1 MEKLALGLMSG
12 TSADG
17 CSVALASFSKNS
29 CRVLGYRTYAYPPA
43 LFKKIL
49 RGADLSAPQ
58 VSGLNFELGAHHA
71 DAVLRFLKSEKV
83 SAAKIGVIGSHG
95 QTLYHGPEDVEPN
108 TFQVGEPAVIAER
121 TGIAVVSD
129 FRPRD
134 IAAGGQGAP
143 LIPYFDHYFFGSG
156 PVRAMQNIGGISNVC
171 VVGKKIARTIAF
183 DNGPG
188 NCLMDWAVRAA
199 TGGRKTFDVN
209 GEQARGGRI
218 DHDSVRKMAA
228 HPYFSRKPPKSTGR
242 ELFNETF
249 LPADLRRRVKRGTK
263 DVLATLNYFTAW
275 TIAESY
281 RRFLPKR
288 SALSEVVVSGGGALN
303 TTLMDH
309 LARLLGPVPVRTIER
324 YGLPVQAKEPAAF
337 AFFALRAIEGNINH
351 LPETTGARRA
361 CVLGNITPGRHFKG
375 IK

>member
-29 CRVLGYRTYAYPPA
+29 CRVLAYRTYAYPSS
-43 LFKKIL
+43 LFKRIL
-49 RGADLSAPQ
+49 RGANLSAPEI
-58 VSGLNFELGAHHA
+58 SGLNFEMGAHHA
-71 DAVLRFLKSEKV
+71 KAVLQFLKSEKV
-83 SAAKIGVIGSHG
+83 SAAKISVIGSHG
-95 QTLYHGPEDVEPN
+95 QTLYHGPEDRVPN
-108 TFQVGEPAVIAER
+108 TLQVGEPAVIAER
-121 TGIAVVSD
+121 TGITVVSD

-143 LIPYFDHYFFGSG
+143 LIPHFDQYFFGSG
-156 PVRAMQNIGGISNVC
+156 QIRAMQNIGGISNVC
-171 VVGKKIARTIAF
+171 VVGKTIARPIAF

-199 TGGRKTFDVN
+199 TDGRKTFDVN
-209 GEQARGGRI
+209 GEQARRGRI

-228 HPYFSRKPPKSTGR
+228 HPYFSRRPPKSTGR
-242 ELFNETF
+242 ELFDETF
-249 LPADLRRRVKRGTK
+249 LPANLRRRVKRGTR
-263 DVLATLNYFTAW
+263 DALATLNYFTAW

-281 RRFLPKR
+281 RRFLPKLG
-288 SALSEVVVSGGGALN
+288 ALSEVVVSGGGALN
-303 TTLMDH
+303 KTLMDH
-309 LARLLGPVPVRTIER
+309 LARLLDPIPVRTIER

-337 AFFALRAIEGNINH
+337 AFFALRAMEGKINH
-351 LPETTGARRA
+351 LPETTGAHRA
-361 CVLGNITPGRHFKG
+361 CILGNITPGRSFKG